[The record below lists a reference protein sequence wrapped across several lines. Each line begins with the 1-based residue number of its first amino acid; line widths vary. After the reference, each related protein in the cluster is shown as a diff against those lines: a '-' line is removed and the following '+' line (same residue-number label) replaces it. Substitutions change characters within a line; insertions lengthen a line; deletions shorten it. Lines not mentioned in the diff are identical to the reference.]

1 MQLTLVAAMD
11 AGAERIAARV
21 AASCG
26 ERFPLFGP
34 PAVAEF
40 HTRLAV
46 LRDELRSTGDEFQA
60 VRMSVMAC
68 AWLPGAA
75 GFEERLRQIE
85 AALKEI
91 FPGLASWSVA
101 ILLPPETASA
111 EELAQTASLLD
122 ALEAALWETVTP
134 DAVYLHQAPISLYR
148 DPEADDAAVAVVVD
162 ALSMQFCETGI
173 HQLTMAASRSVID
186 SRVQLET
193 AKCCYSSAGRVR
205 LFWPKRAVLE
215 HLQARF
221 ERDVFVLGLLGE
233 PPQEEEMEGVRSRA
247 EEFFAPFGGEWAGR
261 FPAGIAAS
269 TAALDRPLPEAQTG
283 GALTGFERSVEQ
295 VLDRHVHL
303 LDGCPTALDG
313 PVREEVRRL
322 LGTGEDGIRSAR
334 LFLDALE
341 AATGGGAFD
350 RFETTVFLAPM
361 GNAAGQ
367 LFAARLPEVLSEC
380 GVGPAPARRDDEPT
394 LSWLQRA
401 MAATSEALLRSA
413 SPAGRLFVATYG
425 AWTTF
430 AGAPRRGSERAREA
444 LRAVLSA
451 FFAGSSDCAGRI
463 AAVDKALAQA
473 AAELGRAP
481 SRYGLVKRFLTER
494 AKYST
499 EVHDLR
505 QAMKDL
511 ARERGEIL
519 AQFERTRRFL
529 EEVLTGLLLPGWL
542 RARVCAQWWN
552 HLQAVRS
559 EFRGFVEKLDGTL
572 RAAYEATAGPSGLR
586 EIAREDVA
594 NQARQQ
600 KLYDRITALESFRR
614 HSAALLAM
622 APGSSYRQC
631 LNLRDHYDAGAE
643 SLLRRM
649 GDYGSTRVDAIR
661 QYTVLDVLET
671 LGEEDALKALTNWSR
686 RAREFVDV
694 APASRQALM
703 AAGGLTVLHFA
714 WSAPAVVARLDERYQ
729 EAFRPSRVE
738 MVSVDKPDGPDEI
751 RIGAFLFGLPAEAVR
766 RIAQIRAAR
775 PAAGTAT

>member
-1 MQLTLVAAMD
+1 
-11 AGAERIAARV
+11 
-21 AASCG
+21 
-26 ERFPLFGP
+26 
-34 PAVAEF
+34 
-40 HTRLAV
+40 
-46 LRDELRSTGDEFQA
+46 
-60 VRMSVMAC
+60 
-68 AWLPGAA
+68 
-75 GFEERLRQIE
+75 
-85 AALKEI
+85 
-91 FPGLASWSVA
+91 
-101 ILLPPETASA
+101 
-111 EELAQTASLLD
+111 
-122 ALEAALWETVTP
+122 
-134 DAVYLHQAPISLYR
+134 
-148 DPEADDAAVAVVVD
+148 
-162 ALSMQFCETGI
+162 
-173 HQLTMAASRSVID
+173 
-186 SRVQLET
+186 
-193 AKCCYSSAGRVR
+193 
-205 LFWPKRAVLE
+205 
-215 HLQARF
+215 
-221 ERDVFVLGLLGE
+221 
-233 PPQEEEMEGVRSRA
+233 
-247 EEFFAPFGGEWAGR
+247 
-261 FPAGIAAS
+261 
-269 TAALDRPLPEAQTG
+269 
-283 GALTGFERSVEQ
+283 
-295 VLDRHVHL
+295 
-303 LDGCPTALDG
+303 
-313 PVREEVRRL
+313 
-322 LGTGEDGIRSAR
+322 
-334 LFLDALE
+334 
-341 AATGGGAFD
+341 
-350 RFETTVFLAPM
+350 
-361 GNAAGQ
+361 
-367 LFAARLPEVLSEC
+367 
-380 GVGPAPARRDDEPT
+380 
-394 LSWLQRA
+394 
-401 MAATSEALLRSA
+401 
-413 SPAGRLFVATYG
+413 
-425 AWTTF
+425 
-430 AGAPRRGSERAREA
+430 
-444 LRAVLSA
+444 
-451 FFAGSSDCAGRI
+451 
-463 AAVDKALAQA
+463 
-473 AAELGRAP
+473 
-481 SRYGLVKRFLTER
+481 
-494 AKYST
+494 
-499 EVHDLR
+499 
-505 QAMKDL
+505 MKDL

-519 AQFERTRRFL
+519 AQFERMRRFL